1 MVGTVHKTLEVVHGA
16 CPHDCPDTCSMLVT
30 VEDGRATKVE
40 GNPEHPFTQGTLCGK
55 VSDYLDRV
63 YSEDRLLYPMRRVG
77 PKGSGQF
84 ERISW
89 DEALTTI
96 TEKFKATIAEYGAE
110 AIMPCSYLGHEGLL
124 NGLTVGDAFFN
135 RLGATVTERTMC
147 ISCTSTAYL
156 MTYGPTHGT
165 DPDTFRHS
173 KYIVLWGCNA
183 LSTNVHLWPFIQ
195 AARKNGAKLVSIDPV
210 RTRTA
215 KQSDWHIPIRPG
227 TDGALALG
235 MMHVIINEGL
245 TDDDYIE
252 NYTVGFEELKA
263 RVQDYPPE
271 KVAEITGIATE
282 DIITLAREFA
292 ATQPAVI
299 RIGVALEKNA
309 GGGQGIRAI
318 SCLPALV
325 GAWRHLGG
333 GMLQAPMWPFPIRWD
348 VVHRPHFIKP
358 GTRVLNQWQLGRIL
372 TNEVPL
378 DPPVKMLFVY
388 NCNPVTQAAE
398 QEKILTGL
406 ARDDLFTVVSEQ
418 FLTDTADYADIVL
431 PATTQVENL
440 DLMFSWGHTYVTLNN
455 AAIAPLGEAVSNTE
469 LFRRLAAKMGFEED
483 CFKLS
488 DEELTMEVL
497 DWSAPVMDGIDMDV
511 LKAQGYAKLKI
522 EDVPHAEG
530 NFPTPSGKCEFVS
543 GMGVDSNFVLPAF
556 RQGYETYEPGEP
568 VDPLPTF
575 TPQRES
581 ARSNPKLAERYPL
594 SLMSAKPHQ
603 FVNSCFANLPKH
615 AKLQGGPRLIIH
627 PEDAKARDI
636 TDGQLVKVFNDRGIF
651 QAPAMINDMTRQ
663 GVVVAPLGYWRK
675 LNPAGG
681 TVNAATS
688 ATFTDMGHTAA
699 VGDSLVEVAV
709 AVENQSPLRTQ
720 LLSMI
725 SSLFA
730 RVKKAETPTKV
741 GV

>member
-1 MVGTVHKTLEVVHGA
+1 MVGTVSKQTKIVRGA

-30 VEDGRATKVE
+30 VKDDRAIRVE
-40 GNPEHPFTQGTLCGK
+40 GNPDHPFTRGTLCGK

-63 YSEDRLLYPMRRVG
+63 YSEKRVLYPMRRVG
-77 PKGSGQF
+77 AKGSGEF
-84 ERISW
+84 ERIGW
-89 DEALTTI
+89 DEALDEITSRFQQII
-96 TEKFKATIAEYGAE
+96 TEYGTE

-195 AARKNGAKLVSIDPV
+195 EARKNGAKLVSIDPV

-215 KQSDWHIPIRPG
+215 KQSDLHLPIRPG

-235 MMHVIINEGL
+235 MIHVIINENL

-252 NYTVGFEELKA
+252 QYTVGFAELKQ

-271 KVAEITGIATE
+271 KVASITGLAVS
-282 DIITLAREFA
+282 DLVTLAREFA
-292 ATQPAVI
+292 TTQPSVV
-299 RIGVALEKNA
+299 RIGVALEKQA

-325 GAWRHLGG
+325 GSWRHLGG

-372 TNEVPL
+372 NAEIPL
-378 DPPVKMLFVY
+378 DPPVKALFVY

-398 QEKILTGL
+398 QNKIVAGL

-418 FLTDTADYADIVL
+418 FFTDTADYADIVL

-440 DLMFSWGHTYVTLNN
+440 DLMFSWGHTYVTLND
-455 AAIAPLGEAVSNTE
+455 AAIQPLGEAIPNTE
-469 LFRRLAAKMGFEED
+469 LFRRLAEHMGFEEE

-488 DEELTMEVL
+488 DEQLVMEVL
-497 DWSAPVMDGIDMDV
+497 DWSSPVMEGIDLEL
-511 LKAQGYAKLKI
+511 LKSQGFAKLKI
-522 EDVPHAEG
+522 EPVPHAEG
-530 NFPTPSGKCEFVS
+530 NFPTPSGKCEFLS
-543 GMGVDSNFVLPAF
+543 SMEVDSNFVLPAF
-556 RQGYETYEPGEP
+556 RQGFEEYQPGEP
-568 VDPLPTF
+568 VDPLPTY

-581 ARSNPKLAERYPL
+581 SQSNPDLASRYPL

-603 FVNSCFANLPKH
+603 FINSCFANLPKH
-615 AKLQGGPRLIIH
+615 AKLQGEPQVIIH
-627 PEDAKARDI
+627 PNDAGKRNIAE
-636 TDGQLVKVFNDRGIF
+636 GQMVKVYNDRGAF
-651 QAPAMINDMTRQ
+651 QVPATLNDMTRE

-675 LNPAGG
+675 ISHANN

-688 ATFTDMGHTAA
+688 AMFTDMGHTAA
-699 VGDSLVEVAV
+699 VGDSLVEVEAV
-709 AVENQSPLRTQ
+709 D
-720 LLSMI
+720 
-725 SSLFA
+725 
-730 RVKKAETPTKV
+730 
-741 GV
+741 

>member
-1 MVGTVHKTLEVVHGA
+1 MVSTVEKTSTVVHGA

-30 VEDGRATKVE
+30 VEDGKATKVE
-40 GNPEHPFTQGTLCGK
+40 GNPDHPFTQGTLCGK

-89 DEALTTI
+89 DEALTII
-96 TEKFKATIAEYGAE
+96 TEKFKATTAEYGAE

-195 AARKNGAKLVSIDPV
+195 EARKNGAKLVSIDPV

-215 KQSDWHIPIRPG
+215 KQSDWHLPIRPG

-245 TDDDYIE
+245 TDYDYIE
-252 NYTVGFEELKA
+252 NYTVGFDELKA

-271 KVAEITGIATE
+271 KVAEITGLATE

-292 ATQPAVI
+292 TTQPSVV

-309 GGGQGIRAI
+309 GGGQGVRAI

-325 GAWRHLGG
+325 GSWRHLGG

-398 QEKILTGL
+398 QEKILEGL

-497 DWSAPVMDGIDMDV
+497 DWSAPVMDGIDMDL

-556 RQGYETYEPGEP
+556 RQGYETYEPGDP

-581 ARSNPKLAERYPL
+581 ARSNPELAERYPL

-603 FVNSCFANLPKH
+603 FINSCFANLPKH

-627 PEDAKARDI
+627 PDDAKSRDI
-636 TDGQLVKVFNDRGIF
+636 TDGQLVKVFNDRGTF

-699 VGDSLVEVAV
+699 VGDSLVEVALP
-709 AVENQSPLRTQ
+709 VENQSSFREQVLTR
-720 LLSMI
+720 LSN
-725 SSLFA
+725 LFA
-730 RVKKAETPTKV
+730 RGKKEEKAV
-741 GV
+741 GVKV

>member
-1 MVGTVHKTLEVVHGA
+1 MVGTVNKPSDVVYGA

-30 VEDGRATKVE
+30 VEEGRATKVE
-40 GNPEHPFTQGTLCGK
+40 GNPDHPFTQGTLCGK

-63 YSEDRLLYPMRRVG
+63 YSQDRVLYPMRRVG

-89 DEALTTI
+89 EAALTTI
-96 TEKFKATIAEYGAE
+96 TEQFKTTLAEYGAE

-173 KYIVLWGCNA
+173 KCIVLWGCNA

-195 AARKNGAKLVSIDPV
+195 EARKNGAKLISIDPV

-215 KQSDWHIPIRPG
+215 KQSDWHLPVRPG

-245 TDDDYIE
+245 SDDDYIE
-252 NYTVGFEELKA
+252 KYTVGFDQLKA
-263 RVQDYPPE
+263 RAQAYSPE
-271 KVAEITGIATE
+271 KVAAITGIAAE
-282 DIITLAREFA
+282 DIVTLAREFA
-292 ATQPAVI
+292 STQPSVI
-299 RIGVALEKNA
+299 RIGVALEKQA
-309 GGGQGIRAI
+309 GGGQGVRAI

-325 GAWRHLGG
+325 GSWRHLGG

-372 TNEVPL
+372 TQEIPL
-378 DPPVKMLFVY
+378 DPPIKVLFVY

-398 QEKILTGL
+398 QEKILAGL
-406 ARDDLFTVVSEQ
+406 AREDLFTVVSEQ

-440 DLMFSWGHTYVTLNN
+440 DVMFSWGHTYVTLNN
-455 AAIAPLGEAVSNTE
+455 AAIAPLGEAVPNTE
-469 LFRRLAAKMGFEED
+469 LFRRLAAQMGFED
-483 CFKLS
+483 ACFKLS
-488 DEELTMEVL
+488 DEELAMEVL
-497 DWSAPVMDGIDMDV
+497 DWSAPVMEGIDMEV

-522 EDVPHAEG
+522 QDVPHAEG

-543 GMGVDSNFVLPAF
+543 GMKVDSNFVLPAF
-556 RQGYETYEPGEP
+556 RQGYDAYEPGEP
-568 VDPLPTF
+568 VDPLPTY

-581 ARSNPKLAERYPL
+581 VASNPELAARYPL

-603 FVNSCFANLPKH
+603 FINSCFANLPKH
-615 AKLQGGPRLIIH
+615 AKLQGAPCLIIH
-627 PEDAKARDI
+627 PEDAAARGI
-636 TDGQLVKVFNDRGIF
+636 TEGQEVKVFNDRGSF
-651 QAPAMINDMTRQ
+651 QVPAVINDMTRQ

-675 LNPAGG
+675 LNPAAG

-699 VGDSLVEVAV
+699 VGDALVEVMAV
-709 AVENQSPLRTQ
+709 V
-720 LLSMI
+720 
-725 SSLFA
+725 SS
-730 RVKKAETPTKV
+730 
-741 GV
+741 

>member
-1 MVGTVHKTLEVVHGA
+1 MVSTVEKSPIEKAPTVVHGA

-40 GNPEHPFTQGTLCGK
+40 GNPDHPFTQGTLCGK

-96 TEKFKATIAEYGAE
+96 TEKFKATTAEYGTE

-135 RLGATVTERTMC
+135 RLGATITERTMC

-195 AARKNGAKLVSIDPV
+195 EARRNGAKVVSIDPV

-215 KQSDWHIPIRPG
+215 KQSDWHLPVRPG

-245 TDDDYIE
+245 TDDDYVE
-252 NYTVGFEELKA
+252 NYTVGFDELKA

-271 KVAEITGIATE
+271 KVAEITGLVVK

-292 ATQPAVI
+292 TTQPSVV
-299 RIGVALEKNA
+299 RIGVALEKQA
-309 GGGQGIRAI
+309 GGGQGVRAI

-325 GAWRHLGG
+325 GSWRHLGG

-348 VVHRPHFIKP
+348 VVHRPHFIRL

-398 QEKILTGL
+398 QEKILAGL
-406 ARDDLFTVVSEQ
+406 AREDLFTVVSEH

-440 DLMFSWGHTYVTLNN
+440 DLMFSWGHTYVTLNK
-455 AAIAPLGEAVSNTE
+455 AAIAPLGEAISNTE
-469 LFRRLAAKMGFEED
+469 LFRRLAAKMEFEEE

-497 DWSAPVMDGIDMDV
+497 DWSAPVMEGIDMNV

-543 GMGVDSNFVLPAF
+543 GMEVDSNYVLPAF
-556 RQGYETYEPGEP
+556 RQGYETYEPGDP
-568 VDPLPTF
+568 VDPLPTYI
-575 TPQRES
+575 PQRES
-581 ARSNPKLAERYPL
+581 AHSNPELAERYPL

-603 FVNSCFANLPKH
+603 FINSCFANLPKH

-627 PEDAKARDI
+627 PEDAKQRDI
-636 TDGQLVKVFNDRGIF
+636 TDGQLVKIFNERGTF
-651 QAPAMINDMTRQ
+651 HAPAMINDMTRK

-675 LNPAGG
+675 LSLAGG

-688 ATFTDMGHTAA
+688 ATFTDMGHAAA

-709 AVENQSPLRTQ
+709 GFED
-720 LLSMI
+720 
-725 SSLFA
+725 
-730 RVKKAETPTKV
+730 
-741 GV
+741 

>member
-1 MVGTVHKTLEVVHGA
+1 MVGTVSKTPEVVYGA

-30 VEDGRATKVE
+30 VEEGRATKVE
-40 GNPEHPFTQGTLCGK
+40 GNPDHPFTQGTLCGK

-63 YSEDRLLYPMRRVG
+63 YSSDRVLHPMRRVG

-89 DEALTTI
+89 EEALNAIAHQFKTTI
-96 TEKFKATIAEYGAE
+96 DEYGAE

-195 AARKNGAKLVSIDPV
+195 EARKNGAKLVSIDPV

-215 KQSDWHIPIRPG
+215 KQSDWHLPVRPG

-252 NYTVGFEELKA
+252 NYTVGFEDLKA
-263 RVQDYPPE
+263 RVRDYPPE
-271 KVAEITGIATE
+271 KVAEITGLAAD
-282 DIITLAREFA
+282 DIIILAREFA
-292 ATQPAVI
+292 TTQPSVV

-309 GGGQGIRAI
+309 GGGQGVRAI

-325 GAWRHLGG
+325 GSWRHLGG

-398 QEKILTGL
+398 QEK
-406 ARDDLFTVVSEQ
+406 
-418 FLTDTADYADIVL
+418 
-431 PATTQVENL
+431 
-440 DLMFSWGHTYVTLNN
+440 
-455 AAIAPLGEAVSNTE
+455 
-469 LFRRLAAKMGFEED
+469 
-483 CFKLS
+483 
-488 DEELTMEVL
+488 
-497 DWSAPVMDGIDMDV
+497 
-511 LKAQGYAKLKI
+511 
-522 EDVPHAEG
+522 
-530 NFPTPSGKCEFVS
+530 
-543 GMGVDSNFVLPAF
+543 
-556 RQGYETYEPGEP
+556 
-568 VDPLPTF
+568 
-575 TPQRES
+575 
-581 ARSNPKLAERYPL
+581 
-594 SLMSAKPHQ
+594 
-603 FVNSCFANLPKH
+603 
-615 AKLQGGPRLIIH
+615 
-627 PEDAKARDI
+627 
-636 TDGQLVKVFNDRGIF
+636 
-651 QAPAMINDMTRQ
+651 
-663 GVVVAPLGYWRK
+663 
-675 LNPAGG
+675 
-681 TVNAATS
+681 
-688 ATFTDMGHTAA
+688 
-699 VGDSLVEVAV
+699 
-709 AVENQSPLRTQ
+709 
-720 LLSMI
+720 
-725 SSLFA
+725 
-730 RVKKAETPTKV
+730 
-741 GV
+741 

>member
-1 MVGTVHKTLEVVHGA
+1 MVGTVEKAPIQKAPTVVHGA
-16 CPHDCPDTCSMLVT
+16 CPHDCPDTCSMLIT
-30 VEDGRATKVE
+30 VEDGQATKVE
-40 GNPEHPFTQGTLCGK
+40 GNPDHPFTQGTLCGK

-63 YSEDRLLYPMRRVG
+63 YSKDRLLHPMRRVG

-89 DEALTTI
+89 DEALTAI
-96 TEKFKATIAEYGAE
+96 IGQFKSTIAEYGAE

-195 AARKNGAKLVSIDPV
+195 EARKNGAKLVSIDPV

-215 KQSDWHIPIRPG
+215 KQSDWHLPVRPG

-235 MMHVIINEGL
+235 LMHVIINEGL
-245 TDDDYIE
+245 TDDDYVE
-252 NYTVGFEELKA
+252 NYTVGFDELKA

-271 KVAEITGIATE
+271 KVAEITGLAAE

-292 ATQPAVI
+292 ATQPSVV
-299 RIGVALEKNA
+299 RIGVALEKQA
-309 GGGQGIRAI
+309 GGGQGVRAI

-325 GAWRHLGG
+325 GSWRHLGG

-398 QEKILTGL
+398 QEKTLAGL
-406 ARDDLFTVVSEQ
+406 AREDLFTVVSEH

-455 AAIAPLGEAVSNTE
+455 AAIAPLGEAISNTE
-469 LFRRLAAKMGFEED
+469 LFRRLAAKMEFEEE

-497 DWSAPVMDGIDMDV
+497 DWSAPVMEGIDMNV

-543 GMGVDSNFVLPAF
+543 GMKVDSNYVLPAF
-556 RQGYETYEPGEP
+556 RQGYETYEPGDP
-568 VDPLPTF
+568 VDPLPTYI
-575 TPQRES
+575 PQRES
-581 ARSNPKLAERYPL
+581 AHSNPELAERYPL
-594 SLMSAKPHQ
+594 SLISAKPHQ
-603 FVNSCFANLPKH
+603 FINSCFANLPKH

-627 PEDAKARDI
+627 PEDAKQRNI
-636 TDGQLVKVFNDRGIF
+636 NDGQLVNIFNERGTF
-651 QAPAMINDMTRQ
+651 QAPAMVNDMTRK

-675 LNPAGG
+675 LNPARG

-688 ATFTDMGHTAA
+688 GTFTDMGHAAA

-709 AVENQSPLRTQ
+709 GFEDQPTL
-720 LLSMI
+720 
-725 SSLFA
+725 
-730 RVKKAETPTKV
+730 KA
-741 GV
+741 

>member
-1 MVGTVHKTLEVVHGA
+1 MVGTVSKKTELVYGA

-30 VEDGRATKVE
+30 VKDGRAIRVE
-40 GNPEHPFTQGTLCGK
+40 GNPDHPFTRGTLCGK

-63 YSEDRLLYPMRRVG
+63 YSEQRVLYPMRRVG
-77 PKGSGQF
+77 AKGSGKF

-89 DEALTTI
+89 DEALNEI
-96 TEKFKATIAEYGAE
+96 TKRFQQTIAEYGAE

-165 DPDTFRHS
+165 DPDTFSHS

-195 AARKNGAKLVSIDPV
+195 EARKNGAKLVSIDPV

-215 KQSDWHIPIRPG
+215 KQSDWHLPIRPG

-235 MMHVIINEGL
+235 MMHVMIEEQL

-252 NYTVGFEELKA
+252 KYTTGFAELKQ
-263 RVQDYPPE
+263 RVRDYPPE
-271 KVAEITGIATE
+271 KVASITGISAE

-292 ATQPAVI
+292 TAQPSVV
-299 RIGVALEKNA
+299 RIGVALEKQA

-325 GAWRHLGG
+325 GSWRHLGG

-372 TNEVPL
+372 TGEVPL
-378 DPPVKMLFVY
+378 DLPVKALFVY

-398 QEKILTGL
+398 QDKIIRGL
-406 ARDDLFTVVSEQ
+406 AREDLFTVVSEH
-418 FLTDTADYADIVL
+418 FFTDTADYADIVL

-455 AAIAPLGEAVSNTE
+455 PAIEPLGEAVPNTE
-469 LFRRLAAKMGFEED
+469 LFRRLAERMGFEEE

-488 DEELTMEVL
+488 DEQLVMEVL
-497 DWSAPVMDGIDMDV
+497 DWSSPVMEGIDLEE
-511 LKAQGYAKLKI
+511 LKSQGFAKLKI
-522 EDVPHAEG
+522 EAVPHAEG

-543 GMGVDSNFVLPAF
+543 SMKVDSNYVLPAF
-556 RQGYETYEPGEP
+556 RQGFEEYEPGKP
-568 VDPLPTF
+568 VDPLPTY

-581 ARSNPKLAERYPL
+581 RASNPELASRYPL

-603 FVNSCFANLPKH
+603 FINSCFANLPKH
-615 AKLQGGPRLIIH
+615 SKLQGEPRVVIH
-627 PEDAKARDI
+627 PDDAVARGI
-636 TDGQLVKVFNDRGIF
+636 VEGQMVKVYNDRGAF
-651 QAPAMINDMTRQ
+651 QVPALLDDMTRQ

-675 LNPAGG
+675 ISHANN

-688 ATFTDMGHTAA
+688 ATFTDLGHTAA
-699 VGDSLVEVAV
+699 VGDSLVEV
-709 AVENQSPLRTQ
+709 EP
-720 LLSMI
+720 
-725 SSLFA
+725 
-730 RVKKAETPTKV
+730 V
-741 GV
+741 GG